1 MCVTVPCKVIQ
12 VTPGRAEVLYTGQP
26 RWVAVAGIPDLA
38 VGDYV
43 TVYAGAVLDRM
54 PPDMAEE
61 LLALFGELDAMQEA
75 G

>member
-1 MCVTVPCKVIQ
+1 MCVTVPCKVIG

-38 VGDYV
+38 VGEYV

-54 PPDMAEE
+54 PTDMAEE